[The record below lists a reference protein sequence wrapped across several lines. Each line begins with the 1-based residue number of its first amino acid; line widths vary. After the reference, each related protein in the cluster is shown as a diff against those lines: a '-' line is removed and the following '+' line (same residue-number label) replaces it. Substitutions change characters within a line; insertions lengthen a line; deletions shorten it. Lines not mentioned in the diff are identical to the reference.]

1 MSGQYE
7 TRDLKKGL
15 KILHNGYPWVI
26 LDFQHVNPGK
36 GAAFT
41 RVKVRNLKTQQVLE
55 LSFKSGEKI
64 EKPDVDERTMQFLYS
79 DVDSY
84 YFMDTKD
91 YEQVS
96 LTQDEVGDS
105 KYFLIENGIVSI
117 VFFNSKPIGIETGTF
132 VELKVKE
139 TPPGIKGNTA
149 TGGSKPATL
158 ETGLVVSVPF
168 HINEGDILRID
179 TRERTYVDRVQ
190 RK

>member
-1 MSGQYE
+1 MSGQLE
-7 TRDLKKGL
+7 TRDLKKGV

-41 RVKVRNLKTQQVLE
+41 RVKVRNLKTEQVLD

-64 EKPDVDERTMQFLYS
+64 DKPDVETRTMQFLYKDS
-79 DVDSY
+79 DSY

-91 YEQVS
+91 FEQVS
-96 LTQDEVGDS
+96 LSETEVDDK

-117 VFFNSKPIGIETGTF
+117 VFFNGKAIGIETETF
-132 VELKVKE
+132 VELKVTE
-139 TPPGIKGNTA
+139 TAPGVKGNTA

-158 ETGLVVSVPF
+158 ETGLVVTVPF

>member
-1 MSGQYE
+1 MSSQYE

-64 EKPDVDERTMQFLYS
+64 EKPDVDERTMQFLYN
-79 DVDSY
+79 DADSY